1 MQVIDPNNEVGTVG
15 IQGAIDSYDVEDFG
29 GCDDIYDG
37 VSVGESSEPVV
48 DDDVV
53 NLTKEI
59 FVDKASSSV
68 SASLPDCKYRINS

>member
-15 IQGAIDSYDVEDFG
+15 VQDTVDSYDVEDFG

-53 NLTKEI
+53 NPIKEI
-59 FVDKASSSV
+59 LVDEAPLSV
-68 SASLPDCKYRINS
+68 SASLPDCKYKINS

>member
-1 MQVIDPNNEVGTVG
+1 MQVIDLNNEVGTAD

-53 NLTKEI
+53 NPIKEI
-59 FVDKASSSV
+59 LVDEAPLSV
-68 SASLPDCKYRINS
+68 SASLPDCKYKINS